1 MTKQEMIKCL
11 RNVQNDIKG
20 LNNLEK
26 FNNNDKLSLNE
37 VNEEI
42 NYLKMKVRMIIPI
55 IVTLLSF
62 IIYEISEENTPAIL
76 LDIIILGECYRRLDM
91 YIFELNSLIS
101 DNGNIIDKGYTKIQQ
116 IDNIERSIEFIQ
128 SLTEEE
134 KGKYLNL
141 KLK

>member
-26 FNNNDKLSLNE
+26 FNNDDKLSLSE
-37 VNEEI
+37 IDDEI

-55 IVTLLSF
+55 IATLLSF

-91 YIFELNSLIS
+91 YIFELNSLIT
-101 DNGNIIDKGYTKIQQ
+101 DDGNIIDKGYTKIQQ

-134 KGKYLNL
+134 KVKYLNF

>member
-1 MTKQEMIKCL
+1 MIKCL